1 MAAIVKLTSSNK
13 RFHVCAG
20 YRGQEKNVTLKSV
33 RNLNLHKDIPLLVT
47 EDSREMLPMVF
58 DKLSQMGQI
67 IRPIRNYS

>member
-1 MAAIVKLTSSNK
+1 M
-13 RFHVCAG
+13 
-20 YRGQEKNVTLKSV
+20 TLKSV

-67 IRPIRNYS
+67 IRLIPNYS